1 MNNFFKAEFENP
13 FYKKS
18 QTTSNK
24 KSEPSKEINNSESSN
39 NDSYNYCKNDQ
50 IKLDILESKDDIALA
65 YSKEHKKKIRSDGSD
80 DKTNH
85 LHKNKRNKL
94 NSSQNY
100 LYSVINQFE
109 TNNDENIYLKEL
121 SSNENRIKCTSKIL
135 NTTC

>member
-24 KSEPSKEINNSESSN
+24 NSEPSKEINNSESSI
-39 NDSYNYCKNDQ
+39 NDFYDYSKNDQ
-50 IKLDILESKDDIALA
+50 IKLESKDDIVLV
-65 YSKEHKKKIRSDGSD
+65 YNKEHKKEIQTDGSD

-85 LHKNKRNKL
+85 FHKNKRNKL
-94 NSSQNY
+94 NNSQNY

-109 TNNDENIYLKEL
+109 TNTDENIYLKEL
-121 SSNENRIKCTSKIL
+121 NNNENRIKCTSKIL